1 MDGYLSASRLAKQFG
16 GTRVLDGVD
25 FSLQQGE
32 CLVLLGPSGCGKTTL
47 LNIIAGLIQADAG
60 ELHCD
65 GQTLDAPQRGLCV
78 PMRERRFSMVFQ
90 DFSLWPHM
98 TVAQNVA
105 FGLKLKDLPRAQVEP
120 LTREALER
128 VQMAHLADRK
138 PAQLSGGQQQRVS
151 IARAIAVDPRVLLM
165 DEPLSALDARL
176 REDLK
181 AELAHLLRETGL
193 TAVYVTHDQS
203 EAFSLGD
210 RIALMY
216 QGRIE
221 QMDSPENIYLR
232 PRTRF
237 AAEFIGSANLV
248 PYRRLT
254 GGLQLDE
261 RVDISSTQA
270 PLGSLPE
277 RGHLVIRR
285 EAVQMVAPDTAPC
298 QERISLSGVCQRRHF
313 LGDRQEV
320 VAEIHPGLT
329 LRGFADQPFHP
340 GAPVSVRIS
349 TDALHAVGE

>member
-90 DFSLWPHM
+90 DFSL
-98 TVAQNVA
+98 
-105 FGLKLKDLPRAQVEP
+105 
-120 LTREALER
+120 
-128 VQMAHLADRK
+128 
-138 PAQLSGGQQQRVS
+138 
-151 IARAIAVDPRVLLM
+151 
-165 DEPLSALDARL
+165 
-176 REDLK
+176 
-181 AELAHLLRETGL
+181 
-193 TAVYVTHDQS
+193 
-203 EAFSLGD
+203 
-210 RIALMY
+210 
-216 QGRIE
+216 
-221 QMDSPENIYLR
+221 LR